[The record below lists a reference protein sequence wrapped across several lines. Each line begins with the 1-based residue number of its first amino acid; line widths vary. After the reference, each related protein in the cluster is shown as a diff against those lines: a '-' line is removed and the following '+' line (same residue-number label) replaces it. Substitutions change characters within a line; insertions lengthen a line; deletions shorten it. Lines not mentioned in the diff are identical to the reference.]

1 MMFFNFNVIARPAE
15 DVAHRIPDPE
25 GRALWTMFHRE
36 LMGRLFLIVDEADK
50 AEHLETWL
58 VREGFKAFQYE
69 ILETKDPVI
78 KAERVHQL
86 SASLGRTNWYV
97 DNDPR
102 TCARTLEKGIPTL
115 MVANPYIIRPEWVA
129 PRDIQPWGE
138 LVAEIERQDEL
149 RNRRTWGEME
159 EPSS

>member
-1 MMFFNFNVIARPAE
+1 MIFMNFNVIARPAE

-25 GRALWTMFHRE
+25 GRALWSMFHRE
-36 LMGRLFLIVDEADK
+36 MMGRIFLIVDQCDK
-50 AEHLETWL
+50 PEHLETWL

-69 ILETKDPVI
+69 ILDSNDPVI

-102 TCARTLEKGIPTL
+102 TVSRTLERGISSL
-115 MVANPYIIRPEWVA
+115 LVAVPYTIRPEWVA
-129 PRDIQPWGE
+129 PKQVKPWGE
-138 LVAEIERQDEL
+138 MVEEMDRQAEM
-149 RNRRTWGEME
+149 RNRKTWNELE
-159 EPSS
+159 TPE